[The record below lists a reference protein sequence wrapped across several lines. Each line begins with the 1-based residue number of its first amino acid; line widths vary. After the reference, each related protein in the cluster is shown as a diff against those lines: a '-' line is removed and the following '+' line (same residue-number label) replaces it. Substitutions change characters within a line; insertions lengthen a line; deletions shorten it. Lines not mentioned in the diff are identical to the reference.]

1 MRICICVCCIL
12 CLDPS
17 SLCDSTWSNH
27 QAQTLGLWLQGHRVH
42 GQGNDVVHAHTC
54 ISYQTVY
61 NSKDSSI
68 CVCLCTGQ
76 FMLDISASHML
87 EVPLMY
93 VYLLYYTWYATTLIL
108 CTSNIIMVTPV
119 FCSYHLIIYW
129 IGLPHVHTCNNFFC
143 SPLPQNKILQ
153 VSDHPGAF
161 VIATDGYSRLVSN
174 VIVFTHVIF
183 KQ

>member
-1 MRICICVCCIL
+1 MCATTLIALYLLSMRICICVCCIL

-27 QAQTLGLWLQGHRVH
+27 QAQTLRLWLQGHRVH
-42 GQGNDVVHAHTC
+42 GQGNVVHAHTR

-68 CVCLCTGQ
+68 YVCLCTGQ

-93 VYLLYYTWYATTLIL
+93 LYLLYYTWYATTFMHKQHNNGD
-108 CTSNIIMVTPV
+108 TSWTV
-119 FCSYHLIIYW
+119 FCSYHLIYW
-129 IGLPHVHTCNNFFC
+129 IGLPHVHTC
-143 SPLPQNKILQ
+143 LQ
-153 VSDHPGAF
+153 
-161 VIATDGYSRLVSN
+161 
-174 VIVFTHVIF
+174 
-183 KQ
+183 